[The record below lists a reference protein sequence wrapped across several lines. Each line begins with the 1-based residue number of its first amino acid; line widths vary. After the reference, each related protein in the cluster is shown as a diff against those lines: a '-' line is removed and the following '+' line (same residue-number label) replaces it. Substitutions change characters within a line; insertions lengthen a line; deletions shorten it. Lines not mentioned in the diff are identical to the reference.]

1 MSELDLYG
9 DLIEPGEGDG
19 TVVLPV
25 EANVI
30 VKQEDDPQ
38 DSLYNGIFCSLDS
51 PVKRPQVTLQYFHRL
66 VCIQCRNCT
75 QFFACSFSVALFL
88 SYLLTIN
95 FKDVTSSYQ
104 KTLSLTYSSRLL
116 APLTFT
122 SLSRT
127 MDNLGDPVRK

>member
-1 MSELDLYG
+1 MNVDSLLSMGKSFILLWIFEFIVAEKNYEMSELDLYG

-75 QFFACSFSVALFL
+75 QFFACSFSVTLFL

-95 FKDVTSSYQ
+95 SKWQQVTY
-104 KTLSLTYSSRLL
+104 TI
-116 APLTFT
+116 
-122 SLSRT
+122 
-127 MDNLGDPVRK
+127 

>member
-1 MSELDLYG
+1 MNVDSLLSMGKSFILLWIFEFIVAEKNYEMSELDLYG

-66 VCIQCRNCT
+66 SCVYSVETARN
-75 QFFACSFSVALFL
+75 FL
-88 SYLLTIN
+88 R
-95 FKDVTSSYQ
+95 VV
-104 KTLSLTYSSRLL
+104 
-116 APLTFT
+116 
-122 SLSRT
+122 SLSPFSSLIYSL
-127 MDNLGDPVRK
+127 MLL